1 MNIRTRNNIFYAL
14 CAVFVTAGAF
24 VVFYAQGWRF
34 DLEPFGFNK
43 VGGIYLRSFPDDAA
57 IFING
62 KYVDKK
68 PGLLNRG
75 RFINN
80 LFPKNYKLTLKS
92 GGYYDWTENIQV
104 SPSLVSE
111 LKYVVLIPKN
121 YETAYEGLVKNFYAA
136 NGQLIINTGN
146 SLVYGGKKIK
156 GGKLI
161 WQDSASKI
169 VLTENISSKTYFI
182 NYLSENT
189 ATSTN
194 LNEKIAL
201 YGINPANIRE
211 IIKDHGTSGGSIIRT
226 AASIFSLNI
235 STGEISKLTSS
246 SSTISKIAVSPSW
259 IAWTNYDYKNGRTL
273 LAFYNRASGDTG
285 TKIAIP
291 GQTGKI
297 DFRNDTE
304 LGVLQDDGN
313 FYIASSEN
321 NQPGKTAEGV
331 RDFEFSPKGNLV
343 SLLENETLEI
353 FAFNGDK
360 DYWRF
365 RLPEAQ
371 KIERVEW
378 HADEN
383 HLFVIY
389 PEETK
394 FLGLEDKSIEN
405 FAVVAD
411 GKQAHYDADS
421 NTFYFIKDGELRKLQ
436 FAK

>member
-259 IAWTNYDYKNGRTL
+259 IAWINYNSVNGKSL
-273 LAFYNRASGDTG
+273 LTFYNRASGEMTVK
-285 TKIAIP
+285 TAIA
-291 GQTGKI
+291 GQAVKI
-297 DFRNDTE
+297 DFRNNDE
-304 LGVLQDDGN
+304 LGILQNDGN